1 MEKGRLLQNK
11 NVNKAIQV
19 SKITL
24 IINMG
29 LSLLKFTAGYIGKS
43 SAMLSDAVHSAS
55 DVLSTIV
62 VMVGI
67 KISEKQPD
75 KEHPYG
81 HERMECVASIILS
94 VALAITGAGI
104 GYSGIKKIFSGQY
117 NTLSIPSGIA
127 LTAAVLSIVI
137 KEWMYWFTR
146 NAAKHTNSDALMADA
161 WHHRSDALSS
171 VGSLIGILGA
181 RLGYAILDPIASV
194 VICGCILKAALD
206 IFKGSINKMV
216 DHSCDNATETKIREV
231 VLKQQGVD
239 GIDELKPVC
248 LERKCM

>member
-1 MEKGRLLQNK
+1 MEKGRLLQNE
-11 NVNKAIQV
+11 NINKAIQV

-24 IINMG
+24 IINLG
-29 LSLLKFTAGYIGKS
+29 LSLLKFAAGYIGKS

-117 NTLSIPSGIA
+117 NTLSVSSGIA

-137 KEWMYWFTR
+137 KEWMYWYTR
-146 NAAKHTNSDALMADA
+146 SAAKHTNSDALMADA

-181 RLGYAILDPIASV
+181 RLGYAILDPIASI

-206 IFKGSINKMV
+206 IFKESINKW
-216 DHSCDNATETKIREV
+216 
-231 VLKQQGVD
+231 
-239 GIDELKPVC
+239 
-248 LERKCM
+248 

>member
-1 MEKGRLLQNK
+1 MVWYFLTKRFVSEAGRIRHIMEKEWKLLQNGK
-11 NVNKAIQV
+11 VNRAIQV

-24 IINMG
+24 FINLS
-29 LSLLKFTAGYIGKS
+29 LSLLKFAAGYIFKS

-55 DVLSTIV
+55 DVCFTIV

-75 KEHPYG
+75 REHLYG

-117 NTLSIPSGIA
+117 NTFLSLVESCGGSLIHCYKRVDVLVYKKCCKA
-127 LTAAVLSIVI
+127 YKFLT
-137 KEWMYWFTR
+137 
-146 NAAKHTNSDALMADA
+146 LMADA

-171 VGSLIGILGA
+171 VGSLVA
-181 RLGYAILDPIASV
+181 FRSAFRLCYSP
-194 VICGCILKAALD
+194 
-206 IFKGSINKMV
+206 M
-216 DHSCDNATETKIREV
+216 T
-231 VLKQQGVD
+231 
-239 GIDELKPVC
+239 
-248 LERKCM
+248 

>member
-11 NVNKAIQV
+11 NMNKAIQV

-24 IINMG
+24 IINLS
-29 LSLLKFTAGYIGKS
+29 LSLLKFAAGYIGKS

-55 DVLSTIV
+55 DVVSTIV

-75 KEHPYG
+75 REHPYG

-117 NTLSIPSGIA
+117 NTLSVPSGIA

-137 KEWMYWFTR
+137 KSGCTGLQEVLQSIQILTHLWLT
-146 NAAKHTNSDALMADA
+146 HGTTALM
-161 WHHRSDALSS
+161 HSR
-171 VGSLIGILGA
+171 
-181 RLGYAILDPIASV
+181 RLVP
-194 VICGCILKAALD
+194 
-206 IFKGSINKMV
+206 
-216 DHSCDNATETKIREV
+216 
-231 VLKQQGVD
+231 
-239 GIDELKPVC
+239 
-248 LERKCM
+248 

>member
-1 MEKGRLLQNK
+1 MEKGRLLQNE
-11 NVNKAIQV
+11 NINKAIQV

-24 IINMG
+24 IINLG
-29 LSLLKFTAGYIGKS
+29 LSLLKFAAGYIGKS

-104 GYSGIKKIFSGQY
+104 G
-117 NTLSIPSGIA
+117 
-127 LTAAVLSIVI
+127 
-137 KEWMYWFTR
+137 
-146 NAAKHTNSDALMADA
+146 
-161 WHHRSDALSS
+161 
-171 VGSLIGILGA
+171 
-181 RLGYAILDPIASV
+181 
-194 VICGCILKAALD
+194 
-206 IFKGSINKMV
+206 
-216 DHSCDNATETKIREV
+216 
-231 VLKQQGVD
+231 
-239 GIDELKPVC
+239 
-248 LERKCM
+248 

>member
-24 IINMG
+24 IINLS
-29 LSLLKFTAGYIGKS
+29 LSLLKFVAGYIGKS

-75 KEHPYG
+75 REHPYG

-94 VALAITGAGI
+94 VALAIT
-104 GYSGIKKIFSGQY
+104 
-117 NTLSIPSGIA
+117 
-127 LTAAVLSIVI
+127 
-137 KEWMYWFTR
+137 
-146 NAAKHTNSDALMADA
+146 
-161 WHHRSDALSS
+161 
-171 VGSLIGILGA
+171 
-181 RLGYAILDPIASV
+181 
-194 VICGCILKAALD
+194 
-206 IFKGSINKMV
+206 
-216 DHSCDNATETKIREV
+216 
-231 VLKQQGVD
+231 
-239 GIDELKPVC
+239 
-248 LERKCM
+248 